1 MRRKPASAAL
11 ALGVLLLGAVPAAAQ
26 ESPSC
31 VGDVNASDVQ
41 ARPGPNLRFGIGPL
55 VQAGQIGPLPSPAV
69 PEQPER
75 THDALARLRPPGG
88 AFVLRL
94 NRFFWSDGEE
104 GIRRYLALA
113 ERFTSRGYLVEL
125 QVRYHPNEQQEGDI
139 AAWTQHVREVVRR
152 FGANR
157 RVVALQIANEVNLTF
172 SPDSSDGSYEGAR
185 QALVD
190 GVIAA
195 KDEAAKNGLN
205 HLEVGFNWAYRT
217 DPGQEESFWRALR
230 DRGGQEFVRAV
241 DWIGLDAYPGTVFP
255 PAESDLGGYRDG
267 MVNGMSSMRCFAA
280 IPGIPASVPMK
291 VEENG
296 WPTYPGRSQAMQ
308 ADVLREMV
316 RAVHDYRGT
325 YNVSD
330 YRWFNLRD
338 GDSSSPQP
346 FQHFGLFDSAYRE
359 KPAFGVY
366 QGLVAALH
374 RTEAAFPVAVI
385 RGRPRITMRLR
396 YRSARDRR
404 GRRCAPGPVRATVRG
419 RDIRFVRRVGF
430 RVGSRKLKRILVRRL
445 PITRIVIR
453 PRRLQARRYRV
464 RAGLRLKDGRMLRLT
479 RTFRGCR

>member
-1 MRRKPASAAL
+1 LAFGALLAGAAPA
-11 ALGVLLLGAVPAAAQ
+11 GAQ
-26 ESPSC
+26 DSPSC
-31 VGDVNASDVQ
+31 VGDVNATDVQ
-41 ARPGPNLRFGIGPL
+41 AKPGPNLRFGIGPL

-75 THDALARLRPPGG
+75 THEALARLKPANG

-104 GIRRYLALA
+104 GFRRYLALA
-113 ERFTSRGYLVEL
+113 ERFTGRGYLVEL
-125 QVRYHPNEQQEGDI
+125 QVRYHPNEKQEGDI
-139 AAWTQHVREVVRR
+139 AAWTRHVREVVRR
-152 FGANR
+152 FGSNR

-172 SPDSSDGSYEGAR
+172 SPDSSDGSYEGSR

-190 GVIAA
+190 GVVAA
-195 KDEAAKNGLN
+195 KDEARRNGLS

-217 DPGQEESFWRALR
+217 DPAQEESFWRALR

-267 MVNGMSSMRCFAA
+267 MVNAMSSMRCFAA

-291 VEENG
+291 IEENG

-308 ADVLREMV
+308 AAVLREMV

-325 YNVSD
+325 YGVSD

-338 GDSSSPQP
+338 GDSSSPQL

-359 KPAFGVY
+359 KPAFEVY
-366 QGLVAALH
+366 RGLVSSLH
-374 RTEAAFPVAVI
+374 RPEQASPVPV
-385 RGRPRITMRLR
+385 RGGRPRIVLRLR
-396 YRSARDRR
+396 YRAARDRR

-419 RDIRFVRRVGF
+419 RDIRFVRGIRF
-430 RVGSRKLKRILVRRL
+430 QVGSRKLRRILVRRL
-445 PITRIVIR
+445 PITRIAIR
-453 PRRLQARRYRV
+453 PRRIRARRYRV
-464 RAGLRLKDGRMLRLT
+464 RANLRLMDGQLLRLS